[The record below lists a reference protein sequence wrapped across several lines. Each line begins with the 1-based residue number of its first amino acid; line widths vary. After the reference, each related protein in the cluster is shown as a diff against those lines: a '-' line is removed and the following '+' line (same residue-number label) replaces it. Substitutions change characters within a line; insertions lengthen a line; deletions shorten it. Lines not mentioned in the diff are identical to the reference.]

1 MLYDQD
7 QNISSKTPSIVTN
20 PTKGVIS
27 GSFGAGDGVI
37 TYTPN
42 TGIIGKDFFRFKVTD
57 GTATSETKTI
67 FIQIIK

>member
-1 MLYDQD
+1 MI
-7 QNISSKTPSIVTN
+7 NIVTN

-27 GSFGAGDGVI
+27 GSFGAGDRVI

-42 TGIIGKDFFRFKVTD
+42 TGIIGKDFFRFNVTD

-67 FIQIIK
+67 FIQITK